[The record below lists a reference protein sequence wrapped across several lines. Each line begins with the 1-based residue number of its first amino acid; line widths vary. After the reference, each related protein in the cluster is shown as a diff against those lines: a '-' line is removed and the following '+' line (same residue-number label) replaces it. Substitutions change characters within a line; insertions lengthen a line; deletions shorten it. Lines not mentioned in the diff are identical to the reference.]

1 MPHKPVAVIAAM
13 RVELAPLIRKVRPK
27 RVNGVALY
35 DLPNAVVAI
44 GGIGEKFAHR
54 AAEVAVE
61 YAQPTQLISAGI
73 AGAVSP
79 KLKVGDVGRIREVI
93 HAASATSY
101 WCAGGEWILA
111 TSHHVTDANIKR
123 ELLVRYAAD
132 VVDMEAAAVA
142 QVADARGLKF
152 AGLKAV
158 SDEAAF
164 QMPPLDRFID
174 ENGRFAIGSFLMYVA
189 VRPRWWSSLG
199 TLKRNNDLA
208 AANLCRE
215 LEHLLKE
222 QGSGVRD

>member
-13 RVELAPLIRKVRPK
+13 RVELAPLIGKIRPK

-54 AAEVAVE
+54 AAEVAAE
-61 YAQPTQLISAGI
+61 YAHPTQLISAGI
-73 AGAVSP
+73 VGAVSP
-79 KLKVGDVGRIREVI
+79 ELRVGDVGHIREVV

-101 WCAGGEWILA
+101 WCAGGDWILA
-111 TSHHVTDANIKR
+111 TTRHVTDATIKQ
-123 ELLVRYAAD
+123 ELLNRYAAD

-152 AGLKAV
+152 SAVKAV
-158 SDEAAF
+158 SDEATF
-164 QMPPLDRFID
+164 VMPPLDHFID
-174 ENGRFAIGSFLMYVA
+174 ENGRFATGSFLMYVA
-189 VRPRWWSSLG
+189 VRPKWWSSLG

-208 AANLCRE
+208 SANLCRE
-215 LEHLLKE
+215 LEHLLE
-222 QGSGVRD
+222 SSCQ

>member
-1 MPHKPVAVIAAM
+1 MPYKPFAVIAAM
-13 RVELAPLIRKVRPK
+13 RAEVAPLIARIRPK
-27 RVNGVALY
+27 RVDDVTLY

-61 YAQPTQLISAGI
+61 YAHPTQLISAGI

-79 KLKVGDVGRIREVI
+79 KLKVGDVGRIHEVV

-111 TSHHVTDANIKR
+111 TSQHVTDAAIKQ
-123 ELLVRYAAD
+123 ELLNRYAAD

-142 QVADARGLKF
+142 QVADARRLKF
-152 AGLKAV
+152 AAIKAV

-164 QMPPLDRFID
+164 VMPPLDRFID
-174 ENGRFAIGSFLMYVA
+174 EYGRFATGSFLLYVA
-189 VRPRWWSSLG
+189 VRPKWWSSLG

-215 LEHLLKE
+215 LEHLLKSSC
-222 QGSGVRD
+222 Q

>member
-13 RVELAPLIRKVRPK
+13 RSELAPLLGKIRPK
-27 RVNGVALY
+27 HVSGVTLY
-35 DLPNAVVAI
+35 NLPNAVVAI

-61 YAQPTQLISAGI
+61 YAHPMQLISAGI

-79 KLKVGDVGRIREVI
+79 TLKVGDVGRMREVI

-101 WCAGGEWILA
+101 WCAGGDWILA
-111 TSHHVTDANIKR
+111 TTRHVTDAAVKQ
-123 ELLVRYAAD
+123 ELLNRYAAD

-152 AGLKAV
+152 AALKAV
-158 SDEAAF
+158 SDEATF
-164 QMPPLDRFID
+164 VMPPLDRFID
-174 ENGRFAIGSFLMYVA
+174 ENGRFATGSFLIYVA
-189 VRPRWWSSLG
+189 VHPKWWSSLG

-215 LEHLLKE
+215 LKHLLE
-222 QGSGVRD
+222 GRG